1 LALGIE
7 KNFVEKHPAT
17 VTNLAFYED
26 KVLISGSVDGRVN
39 LIDLDAVGSKAY
51 KCQNVQ
57 DRKIPIGKIVTS
69 DYGIGAVVDIEG
81 NCRFY
86 DLIRLRKMSK
96 ISCKTGS
103 VKGDPTWRMFPDPAI
118 CSNSEAL
125 LGVIQG
131 SNSGSIVFEKSKPDE
146 PEAAAKPSKDAK
158 GAMVTPDIDI
168 TDPRDI
174 DYLTE
179 KDLLVP
185 RRYSDNKESL
195 RTLDQ
200 ISRETSELPFIL
212 QKSSICIYRFED
224 VIFGIYPHLAAYRR
238 RGTSSKEVFHQID
251 PMAKKK
257 SQEAEAMSGLAG
269 ALAGNATGE
278 TFNKNMVRSGG
289 LNKSNTSFEKSS

>member
-1 LALGIE
+1 MALGIE

-39 LIDLDAVGSKAY
+39 LIDLDAEGAKAY
-51 KCQNVQ
+51 KCQNQQ

-86 DLIRLRKMSK
+86 DLIRLRKMCK

-131 SNSGSIVFEKSKPDE
+131 SNNADIVFEKAKPE
-146 PEAAAKPSKDAK
+146 EEVPAKPSKDAK
-158 GAMVTPDIDI
+158 GATATPDID
-168 TDPRDI
+168 TMEPKEI

-185 RRYSDNKESL
+185 RRYSDNKDAL

-200 ISRETSELPFIL
+200 ISRETSELPFVL

-257 SQEAEAMSGLAG
+257 SQEAEAMSGLAVGLG
-269 ALAGNATGE
+269 AHGTGD
-278 TFNKNMVRSGG
+278 TFNKQMVRSGG
-289 LNKSNTSFEKSS
+289 LNKSSK